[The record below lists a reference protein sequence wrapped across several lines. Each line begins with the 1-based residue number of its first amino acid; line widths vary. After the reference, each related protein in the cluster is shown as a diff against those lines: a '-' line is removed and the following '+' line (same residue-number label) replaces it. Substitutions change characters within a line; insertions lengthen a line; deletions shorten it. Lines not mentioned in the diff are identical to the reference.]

1 MGKKASRDFFEENFN
16 SLNDPAAL
24 TSLGKTPDPV
34 PAPAPASA
42 PVSEPTPVATSLDA
56 WLDAPKQKPKM
67 NTYSYYLEV
76 QVAEALAKQAK
87 DRGCGVSPLLNN
99 LLKNLLGIK

>member
-1 MGKKASRDFFEENFN
+1 MAKKASRDFFEENFN

-34 PAPAPASA
+34 PAPA

-87 DRGCGVSPLLNN
+87 DRGSGVSPLLNN